1 MKPKPEGTVTLHV
14 QVDRVGAVCQ
24 IRLIRGIEGLNDAAI
39 QSVAQWRFK
48 PALSNEKPVC
58 VWVEV
63 PVKFAP

>member
-14 QVDRVGAVCQ
+14 QVDRLGKVCR
-24 IRLIRGIEGLNDAAI
+24 IKLMRGIEGLNDAAI
-39 QSVAQWRFK
+39 QAVAQWRFK

-63 PVKFAP
+63 PVKFAL